1 MERHKRNFI
10 RLEVIDMIFNY
21 QRFAELM
28 GYFEDKDVNYSELQE
43 IRDKLTDLKTLVEDE
58 MEKY

>member
-1 MERHKRNFI
+1 
-10 RLEVIDMIFNY
+10 MIILNFNY

-28 GYFEDKDVNYSELQE
+28 GYFEDNDVNYSELQE
-43 IRDKLTDLKTLVEDE
+43 IRDKLNDLKSLVEDA